1 MSTPSW
7 LHRLSRLLLLLPL
20 LVICHKHVMRSTL
33 TMTGKT
39 DFRPNRLGA
48 LLLTVIS
55 ITTSPIPAIAEPSN
69 PSKEDIILIQ
79 QAYSDFD
86 ARKLDLADDEFSR
99 GLAIWRKLDRPRDE
113 IVSLLKA
120 RGSVRLD
127 GKDFNNAMADY
138 DEALKLM
145 SSDGEQEDGTA
156 RYPEY
161 PDTYVNRALVKEG
174 LADWQGALSDYDK
187 AVSLWGGNKANT
199 GPGIGVNPFVLT
211 FRGNTLMK
219 LNRYD
224 AAIRDYE
231 AAADKFS
238 ADRNIARYS
247 DARANQALALYQ
259 TGRRNEAVK
268 YMKDVIRKTP
278 GYADMHVAL
287 AADSWSR
294 GDYISA
300 LKEWNFA
307 CNEISV
313 GCSAYS
319 DTEWLATVRRWPPVM
334 VENLGKFLKR
344 ELPEIVKGSPGGVLA
359 PSSTVVP

>member
-1 MSTPSW
+1 MTDQTD
-7 LHRLSRLLLLLPL
+7 LRLRVS
-20 LVICHKHVMRSTL
+20 HYAT
-33 TMTGKT
+33 
-39 DFRPNRLGA
+39 NRIGA
-48 LLLTVIS
+48 LLLTAMS
-55 ITTSPIPAIAEPSN
+55 MTNSPIPAIAALSDPSQ
-69 PSKEDIILIQ
+69 EDIVLIQ
-79 QAYSDFD
+79 RAYSDFD
-86 ARKLDLADDEFSR
+86 ARKLDLADDEFSK

-127 GKDFNNAMADY
+127 KKDFKNAMVDY

-145 SSDGEQEDGTA
+145 SSDGELEDGTA

-161 PDTYVNRALVKEG
+161 PDSFVNRALVKEG
-174 LADWQGALSDYDK
+174 LGDWQGALEDYDK
-187 AVSLWGGNKANT
+187 AVSLWGGDKAET

-211 FRGNTLMK
+211 FRGNTLTK

-224 AAIRDYE
+224 AAVRDYG

-268 YMKDVIRKTP
+268 YMKDVIRKNP

-319 DTEWLATVRRWPPVM
+319 DTDWLTTVRRWPPIM
-334 VENLGKFLKR
+334 VENLSMFLKR
-344 ELPEIVKGSPGGVLA
+344 ELPNVVKGSPGEILA
-359 PSSTVVP
+359 PITTVIP